1 MHEYPSYVNT
11 NRLLTRKLLNK
22 QLICPKQ
29 LNPVC
34 RSSLHWHHH
43 DDDGGG
49 DDGDDDDDGDGDGDG
64 GGGGGGGDAKF
75 YVRQPR
81 LSDYLLHLHS
91 YQPNQYRPLILN
103 RD

>member
-1 MHEYPSYVNT
+1 MHKYPSYVNT

-34 RSSLHWHHH
+34 QSSRHWHHH
-43 DDDGGG
+43 DDDD
-49 DDGDDDDDGDGDGDG
+49 DDGDDDDDDDDDGDD
-64 GGGGGGGDAKF
+64 DDDDDVKF
-75 YVRQPR
+75 YVRQSR
-81 LSDYLLHLHS
+81 LSDYQLHLHS
-91 YQPNQYRPLILN
+91 YQ